1 MNIVRFMDT
10 KISDTDKE
18 LLKMILDRIEK
29 RLGDLESNDSN
40 LITIE
45 EKKKINEIF
54 NMEVFHV

>member
-1 MNIVRFMDT
+1 MNIMRFMDT